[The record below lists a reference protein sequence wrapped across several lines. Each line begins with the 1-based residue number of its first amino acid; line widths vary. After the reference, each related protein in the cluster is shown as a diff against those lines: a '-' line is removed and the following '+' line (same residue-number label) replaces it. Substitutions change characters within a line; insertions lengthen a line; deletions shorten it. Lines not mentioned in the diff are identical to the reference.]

1 MINYIILFI
10 KKNPFLYNLAKKIN
24 AKLNKTDYSDFTGI
38 PEIIYYA
45 FIMKN
50 PDELSAIKENYKN
63 LQKYNTKLFVLVDNP
78 DCDIIM
84 HKLIRENPD
93 ISFASAHYFKKH
105 RAKLLNH
112 KLLWLNYT
120 DSDVEMLDYLI

>member
-24 AKLNKTDYSDFTGI
+24 RKLNKSADSDFTGV

-45 FIMKN
+45 YIMKN
-50 PDELSAIKENYKN
+50 PDELSIIREKYEK

-78 DCDIIM
+78 NCDIIM

-93 ISFASAHYFKKH
+93 VSFASSNYFKKH
-105 RAKLLNH
+105 QAKLLNH
-112 KLLWLNYT
+112 KLMWLNYT
-120 DSDVEMLDYLI
+120 DSDIEMLDYLV

>member
-24 AKLNKTDYSDFTGI
+24 ARFKKTDDSDFTGI

-45 FIMKN
+45 YIMKN
-50 PDELSAIKENYKN
+50 PDELNIIKEKYEN
-63 LQKYNTKLFVLVDNP
+63 LQKYNTKLFVLIDNIN
-78 DCDIIM
+78 CDIMM

-93 ISFASAHYFKKH
+93 ICFASSNYFKKH

-112 KLLWLNYT
+112 KLMWLNYT
-120 DSDVEMLDYLI
+120 EQDVEMLDYLV